1 MLKENGLLYLFRAAS
16 LGSMRAASDEL
27 DVAPSS
33 ISRQIG
39 MLESQLGVS
48 LLEKSRRQVK
58 LTEAGELVCQH
69 YRDRLTQEESLL
81 SKIDA
86 LKSINAGVVSIV
98 VGEAFLTK
106 QFRDMLEQ
114 FMIEFPR
121 MTINVTVGST
131 QEIVNE
137 VSDDDAHIGICLD
150 TPQHPKI
157 ARRMAIN
164 QPIRLIVRKDHA
176 FSNRQSVKLSE
187 ISVLPI
193 ALPNETYRI
202 RNIIQMAQREDDV
215 FLEPVMKTNSLALIT
230 DFILSG
236 RGVSIMPEI
245 VVQAELDEGNLVA
258 VPIENKTLESTK
270 SCLIL
275 RSGRELPTGAYELMV
290 RIERFFNQSMR
301 RKK

>member
-1 MLKENGLLYLFRAAS
+1 MLKENGLVYLFRATT

-33 ISRQIG
+33 VSRQIG

-48 LLEKSRRQVK
+48 LLEKGRRQVK
-58 LTEAGELVCQH
+58 LTEAGELVCQY

-86 LKSINAGVVSIV
+86 LKSINAGVVGLVI
-98 VGEAFLTK
+98 GEAFLTK
-106 QFRDMLEQ
+106 QFREMLEK
-114 FMIEFPR
+114 FMTEFPR

-131 QEIVNE
+131 QEIVND
-137 VSDDDAHIGICLD
+137 VCDDDAHIGICLD
-150 TPQHPKI
+150 TPQHPKVT
-157 ARRMAIN
+157 RRLAIN
-164 QPIRLIVRKDHA
+164 QPIKLIVRKDHA
-176 FSNRQSVKLSE
+176 LCDRTSVKLSE
-187 ISVLPI
+187 VSVLPI
-193 ALPNETYRI
+193 ALPNESYRI

-230 DFILSG
+230 DFVLSG
-236 RGVSIMPEI
+236 RGVSILPEI
-245 VVQAELDEGNLVA
+245 VVQAELDEGNLMA
-258 VPIENKTLESTK
+258 VPIENSTLESTK

-275 RSGRELPTGAYELMV
+275 RSGRELPTGAYELML
-290 RIERFFNQSMR
+290 RIERFLNISLR